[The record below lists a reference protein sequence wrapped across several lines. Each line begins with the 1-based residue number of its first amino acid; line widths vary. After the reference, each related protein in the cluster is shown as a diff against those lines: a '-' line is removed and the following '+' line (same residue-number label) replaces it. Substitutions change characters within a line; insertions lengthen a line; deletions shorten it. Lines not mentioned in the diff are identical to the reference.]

1 MKHLIAALCA
11 LTLVGLTAQAD
22 VTLRFNGIAFGTQW
36 GGGYVNGPGMPEW
49 NSCKFDGT
57 GNCARDGDTLNIV
70 TEPNSDYWLDII
82 PAYSLDNKDFGFS
95 TDASGNISLIAG
107 GGVAHAA
114 IVDGELHI
122 IGRQVTYDITPSPTE
137 CATVCNK
144 ILAGQNN
151 GTCSGTILVELGTS
165 SFHWWG
171 ARDGCAQIDPGSI
184 DPTFTVGAL
193 GIAPGETRIE
203 LVGAPGI
210 TIAIEFGPE
219 APIPGPTGET
229 GAQGPQ
235 GKQGP
240 AGADGATGADGADGP
255 DGAAGADGA
264 TGAAAP
270 CVDCAAISQASF
282 DLACKLLALN
292 PPSSIS
298 EFRDCVDAIAT
309 VSTVGSDGNICSDS
323 YGDAESCSA
332 YIDAQVQG
340 IFDSKFGE

>member
-11 LTLVGLTAQAD
+11 LTLVGLTVQAD
-22 VTLRFNGIAFGTQW
+22 VTLRMNGITFGSQW

-70 TEPNSDYWLDII
+70 TEANSNYWLDII
-82 PAYSLDNKDFGFS
+82 PSYSLDNKDFGFS
-95 TDASGNISLIAG
+95 TDAAGNLSLLAG

-114 IVDGELHI
+114 IVDGEIHI
-122 IGRQVTYDITPSPTE
+122 IGRQITYDITPSPTE
-137 CATVCNK
+137 CASVCNK
-144 ILAGQNN
+144 ILAGENN
-151 GTCSGTILVELGTS
+151 GTCSATILVPLGTS

-171 ARDGCAQIDPGSI
+171 ARDGCAQVDGGLIDPS
-184 DPTFTVGAL
+184 FTVGAL
-193 GIAPGETRIE
+193 GIAPEDIRIE
-203 LVGAPGI
+203 LVGAAGI

-219 APIPGPTGET
+219 APIPGPPGET

-235 GKQGP
+235 GKQGS
-240 AGADGATGADGADGP
+240 AGADGAAGAGGADGA
-255 DGAAGADGA
+255 A
-264 TGAAAP
+264 GAAAP
-270 CVDCAAISQASF
+270 CVDCEAISQASF

-292 PPSSIS
+292 PPSSVS
-298 EFRDCVDAIAT
+298 EFRDCVEAIAT
-309 VSTVGSDGNICSDS
+309 FSTVGSGGNICSDS